1 MSRVQ
6 IALLLALLL
15 GVLGLAAL
23 AVRSSQQTH
32 NPSYGERTEEA
43 EKGDHGKEDRKS
55 FWERTTDDPVAAF
68 TAALVLFTAVLA
80 GVSMIQVRFL
90 IRADETARIAAT
102 AAKRSADAVRSIE
115 RPWMVATADE
125 VSLCDGIEAAV
136 EGDPFTFKVPI
147 KFVNEGRT
155 SAFLEGFYAVSTIAA
170 YPGPAIRNVRLKQ
183 TEGWD
188 IKINMEGKSVG
199 PGGQEAFDLGFGL
212 VIHSE
217 AAITIL
223 EGDAVIW
230 LYGYLEYTDFLM
242 EERQTYF
249 CFSHNMGIGCVT
261 PFGGKKDNYMT

>member
-23 AVRSSQQTH
+23 
-32 NPSYGERTEEA
+32 
-43 EKGDHGKEDRKS
+43 GKEDRKS

-199 PGGQEAFDLGFGL
+199 PGGQEARKRLILVLGLLFTAKPRSQYWREMQSFG
-212 VIHSE
+212 
-217 AAITIL
+217 
-223 EGDAVIW
+223 
-230 LYGYLEYTDFLM
+230 
-242 EERQTYF
+242 
-249 CFSHNMGIGCVT
+249 CMGIWNT
-261 PFGGKKDNYMT
+261 PTSLWKNDRLISVFLTTWELVA